1 MSTHKVGV
9 LLFALLFVVIALFA
23 VVSLLACLR
32 HASEG
37 GGMQSVAGGFGL
49 LVVLIPMAVVVAIPL
64 CFIVIFL
71 AFRSK
76 RR

>member
-1 MSTHKVGV
+1 MSAHRVGV
-9 LLFALLFVVIALFA
+9 LLFALFFVAIALLA
-23 VVSLLACLR
+23 VASLLTYLG
-32 HASEG
+32 HASES

-49 LVVLIPMAVVVAIPL
+49 LVVLIPVAVVVAIPL

-71 AFRSK
+71 AFRSW